1 MAPRI
6 VDDFVL
12 TLSDDDD
19 VVPDDE
25 LEESEVDTVNE
36 LSNGHK
42 RKRAEM
48 KQSAVKKHKP
58 DKEGGDEGILSDFE
72 FDDGRAADLADFD
85 GWETTGAG
93 KDSIADIVDRRKGI
107 RQHVVSD
114 AALLTDDGSVEAS
127 EEDDLES
134 EAEDEDENEESELNG
149 KSNGKAG
156 PTSQSDDEE
165 GEDEDEDEDDESP
178 TANGHGMDEADD
190 SEDLAAP
197 VAHPDDLASDAGSD
211 AAEDAIERGKQA
223 AFFAP
228 AQPDQPLINGDFS
241 FGSMSLSRPIMRGLS
256 ELKFVSPTPIQR
268 KAIPVALEGKDIV
281 GGAVTGSGKTGAF
294 IIPILE
300 RLLFR
305 PKRVP
310 TTRVAILMPTREL
323 ALQCL
328 AVAKKLASH
337 TDVTFGRAIGGL
349 NAREQEKELK
359 LRPDI
364 VIATPGR
371 FIDFMR
377 NSPALQVDK
386 IEILVLDEAD
396 RMLEEGFADE
406 LNEILNTIPKSRQT
420 MLFSAT
426 MTSRVDD
433 LVRVGL
439 QRPVRLLVDAQKT
452 SASGLTQEFVRL
464 RPGRESSRL
473 GYLMYL
479 CSEVHRDRVIIFFR
493 QKKDAHRIRVVF
505 ALCGLKAAELHGSMS
520 QEQRIN
526 SMEAFRSGRA
536 SFLLATDLASRGLDI
551 KGIETVI
558 NYEAPQ
564 SHEIY
569 LHRVGRTA
577 RAGRK
582 GISCTLAAEPD
593 RRVVKAAVKA
603 AKAQSGA
610 QIRQRTVDPKDAD
623 TWQRRCDD
631 LETDIEDV
639 LREEKEEKVLQQTE
653 RTIVKA
659 ENIER
664 YGDEIAARP
673 KKTWFQSEKEKV
685 AAKAKGGVV
694 LNGESG
700 GAGEEGG
707 KKKPRTGKL
716 SNKQKKRLQ
725 DKDDRKAGLEWKK
738 TKGSE
743 QKAKGKPDAKAGA
756 GGKPGSKFGAS
767 GKPSAKTGA
776 GEKPGVKP
784 AADERPASKPR
795 AVGKPS
801 AKTNGSG
808 KPSGR
813 PGTGG
818 KPSTKIGAGGKPGM
832 KAGGSGKP
840 KRK

>member
-25 LEESEVDTVNE
+25 LEESEVDTVTE
-36 LSNGHK
+36 LSNSHK

-93 KDSIADIVDRRKGI
+93 KDSISDIVDRRKGI

-165 GEDEDEDEDDESP
+165 GEDEDEDDESP

-197 VAHPDDLASDAGSD
+197 VAHPDDLASDVGSD

-228 AQPDQPLINGDFS
+228 AQADQPLINGDFS

-452 SASGLTQEFVRL
+452 SALGLTQEFVRL

-623 TWQRRCDD
+623 TWQRRCGD

-659 ENIER
+659 ENIEK

-700 GAGEEGG
+700 GTGKESG
-707 KKKPRTGKL
+707 KKKPKTGKL
-716 SNKQKKRLQ
+716 SNKQKKRLE

-743 QKAKGKPDAKAGA
+743 QRAKTKPGAKPGA

-767 GKPSAKTGA
+767 GKPSAKTST
-776 GEKPGVKP
+776 GEKPGVNS
-784 AADERPASKPR
+784 AADGKPASKPR

-801 AKTNGSG
+801 AKTGGSG
-808 KPSGR
+808 KPSAR
-813 PGTGG
+813 P
-818 KPSTKIGAGGKPGM
+818 GAGGKPGM
-832 KAGGSGKP
+832 KLNAGGKPGTKPGAGGKP
-840 KRK
+840 KRT